1 MNYTKA
7 VFIREFEMLLLDLFG
22 KGRLNGTV
30 HTCVGQETIPLALA
44 EYTVD
49 GDRIFSNHR
58 GHGHFLAFGGDTKAL
73 LAEMLGK
80 KSGVSGGIGGSQH
93 LYNENFISNG
103 IQAGLTPAAV
113 GYAKVNA
120 LKKNDNIAVV
130 FVGDGTLGEGLLY
143 ESLNLASIYQ
153 APVLF
158 VMENNGYAQSTPFA
172 LMYKGNIKDRI
183 NGFGIQYL
191 STTIWDES
199 FEEIVKEAV
208 NLTRTGQPVFVE
220 IECYRLNPHSKGDD
234 NRDEKEIALFR
245 QKDPINQFKL
255 NNPNLAEQVEREAV
269 DVLQRILKEL
279 DEEATLKSVQQ
290 HQYVYSQRV
299 EWEAVQRIESDRIN
313 KLIYEG
319 LKLYLSKENTIFLGE
334 DIANTTSQTP
344 GEYGGA
350 FKVSGDLSDLYE
362 GRVLNTPIAEASIIG
377 FAVGAA
383 LNGYRPVVEIM
394 FGDFLSLG
402 FDQIL
407 QQVSKIPEMY
417 GRKIN
422 LPLIIRTPMGGRRGY
437 GPTHSQNIEK
447 HFLFLPNIR
456 MIALNSYI
464 NPIDIYKSLIN
475 NDYMPTIVIED
486 KIGYTKKLCEIEIRG
501 YKVMRSSE
509 DFPTLFFK
517 PTGITANL
525 TILCYGGMLDEV
537 LMAMSELLEEEAYP
551 HIICPL
557 EISPFNIYPLLE
569 SIRVTKRLFI
579 IEEGSRYGALSAE
592 IMSYL
597 LVNKIEIE
605 KVSRFSN
612 ESIIPC
618 AKEAEI
624 NVIPN
629 RTTIVSN
636 VLNFLY
642 D

>member
-7 VFIREFEMLLLDLFG
+7 IFIREFEMLLLNLFG
-22 KGRLNGTV
+22 KGRINGTV
-30 HTCVGQETIPLALA
+30 HTCVGQETIPLAIA
-44 EYTVD
+44 ECIED

-58 GHGHFLAFGGDTKAL
+58 GHGHFLAFGGDAKAL

-120 LKKNDNIAVV
+120 LKNNNHIAVV
-130 FVGDGTLGEGLLY
+130 FVGDGTMGEGLLY
-143 ESLNLASIYQ
+143 EALNLASIFQ

-172 LMYKGNIKDRI
+172 LMHKGNIKDRV

-191 STTIWDES
+191 ATTIWDES
-199 FEEIVKEAV
+199 FEEVVNEAV
-208 NLTRTGQPVFVE
+208 SLTRSGRPVFVE
-220 IECYRLNPHSKGDD
+220 IECYRLNSHSKGDD
-234 NRDEKEIALFR
+234 NRDENEIEIFR
-245 QKDPINQFKL
+245 QKDPINQFKQK
-255 NNPNLAEQVEREAV
+255 NPMLAKQLEREAL
-269 DVLQRILKEL
+269 DVLQHILKDV

-290 HQYVYSQRV
+290 HQYVYSKEVDWRVVHRAEPQRM
-299 EWEAVQRIESDRIN
+299 N

-319 LKLYLSKENTIFLGE
+319 LKLYLSQENSIFLGE
-334 DIANTTSQTP
+334 DIANTTTKTP

-362 GRVLNTPIAEASIIG
+362 GRVFNTPIAEASIIG

-383 LNGYRPVVEIM
+383 LNGYRPVVEVM

-456 MIALNSYI
+456 MMALNSYI
-464 NPIDIYKSLIN
+464 NPLNIYKALKDSN
-475 NDYMPTIVIED
+475 FEPTIIIED
-486 KIGYTKKLCEIEIRG
+486 KIGYTKNLCEIGIRG
-501 YKVMRSSE
+501 YEVMISSG
-509 DFPTLFFK
+509 DFPTLLFK
-517 PTGITANL
+517 PTGIQANL
-525 TILCYGGMLDEV
+525 TIFCYGGMLDEV
-537 LMAMSELLEEEAYP
+537 LVAMPTLLEEEAYP
-551 HIICPL
+551 HIVCPL

-569 SIRVTKRLFI
+569 SIRMTKRLFI
-579 IEEGSRYGALSAE
+579 IEEGSKYGSLSAE
-592 IMSYL
+592 ILSYL
-597 LVNKIEIE
+597 LTNNIEIE

-629 RTTIVSN
+629 HTTIVSN
-636 VLNFLY
+636 VLKFLY